1 MDNPENQIY
10 WNAMEHLVD
19 AVDRLN
25 DKLDRILEAPG
36 KRFQT
41 KIRNIQKQDRQ
52 FPYEEFPSLES
63 FVVEKLVATDNMA
76 DEIQAASLFQMYAD
90 YCSENNLS
98 QSTASKF
105 YRQMNKLFKK
115 VRTRVFAK
123 YVGIKLQKECHPYNK
138 PFRMLG
144 KEEN

>member
-25 DKLDRILEAPG
+25 DKLDRILAAPG

-41 KIRNIQKQDRQ
+41 KIHNIQKQDRQ
-52 FPYEEFPSLES
+52 FPYEDFPSLKS

-76 DEIQAASLFQMYAD
+76 DEIQASSLFQMYAD

-98 QSTASKF
+98 QSTATKF
-105 YRQMNKLFKK
+105 YHQMIKLFKK
-115 VRTRVFAK
+115 VKTRDYSK
-123 YVGIKLQKECHPYNK
+123 YVGIKLQ
-138 PFRMLG
+138 
-144 KEEN
+144 EEN